1 MKTMQCIM
9 LFVWF
14 VLTFLCAEIGF
25 KLISMNDSL
34 FNIVGAVIIFSYIL
48 ISVKTNC
55 LTSLIKKKKKNE
67 KEK

>member
-14 VLTFLCAEIGF
+14 VLTFFFAEIGF

-48 ISVKTNC
+48 ISVKTKC
-55 LTSLIKKKKKNE
+55 LTSFIKKDKKDE